1 MHTNTRM
8 KNPLGQMN
16 ALGAKFLRL
25 WQASFASNLADGVWL
40 SAGPLLAASLTRD
53 PLLISGLVIA
63 QRLPWLLFSLPSGA
77 IVDRLDRK
85 RIISI
90 GNAIRGALILAL
102 GVSTY
107 YGLLDIYGMYVFFFL
122 LGTVEPFVDNASFAL
137 LPRVV
142 SQEHLERA
150 NGRLFATTTV
160 ANDLVG
166 PPTGSFIFTLFP
178 PLAFLISGLA
188 YGGGAALMGTLEGEY
203 RARRQPGAASRMLA
217 EIWEGFRWFW
227 GSRMLRALAF
237 LVTLQ
242 NLVFTAGYSLLVLY
256 AQDRLG
262 LSEIGYGLLI
272 SVGALGGLL
281 GAVAADRAGKRFGT
295 GRIIVLSILL
305 TGLAFLVLGTTYNT
319 PMAALMLAA
328 NSFSVTLSVTLILA
342 LRQSLIPDDLLGR
355 VTSVYRFIVIGTAPL
370 GSLAGGLLARQ
381 YGLGTPYWVGGI
393 LILIATLFTAPLIGN
408 RAVETERADQSRQK
422 QS

>member
-1 MHTNTRM
+1 M
-8 KNPLGQMN
+8 KNSLQQLN
-16 ALGAKFLRL
+16 ALGPKFLRL

-40 SAGPLLAASLTRD
+40 AAGPLLAASLTRD

-85 RIISI
+85 RIMSI
-90 GNAIRGALILAL
+90 GNAIRGVLILAL
-102 GVSTY
+102 GLSTY
-107 YGLLDIYGMYVFFFL
+107 YNVLTIYGMFVFFFL
-122 LGTVEPFVDNASFAL
+122 LGTVEPFVDNASFAI

-160 ANDLVG
+160 ANELVG
-166 PPTGSFIFTLFP
+166 PPAGSFIFTLFP

-188 YGGGAALMGTLEGEY
+188 YGSASALMGTLEGEY
-203 RARRQPGAASRMLA
+203 RARRTPGAATRMLA
-217 EIWEGFRWFW
+217 EIREGFRWFW

-272 SVGALGGLL
+272 SAGALGGLL
-281 GAVAADRAGKRFGT
+281 GAVAADSAGKRYGT
-295 GRIIVLSILL
+295 GRIIVLSIVL
-305 TGLAFLVLGTTYNT
+305 TGLAFLVLGVTYQT
-319 PMAALMLAA
+319 PVAALMLAL

-342 LRQSLIPDDLLGR
+342 LRQTLIPDDLLGR
-355 VTSVYRFIVIGTAPL
+355 VTSVYRFLVIGAAPL

-381 YGLGTPYWVGGI
+381 YGLGTPYWMGGI
-393 LILIATLFTAPLIGN
+393 LILVATLATAPLVN
-408 RAVETERADQSRQK
+408 NKAVEAAKATLPPGETK
-422 QS
+422 T